1 LLSINPTRLGKAQTL
16 KAEKLNMH
24 FPGQST
30 GGGKPWARLDA
41 RTGLLVI
48 SGPDGSKKMVDLSG
62 KVLSLN
68 TLSALQGWLRV
79 DASGADWQP
88 VPRDQWGVPP
98 SPEHKAGVEVEL
110 YCNDPA
116 FGDAPVRV
124 ARGNSKGWT
133 AFIAGVVQQAGAV
146 PAGTWPTI
154 KVNTVKVIKIGQGT
168 SIQVDFVVA
177 PKEKWVKDA
186 DIQRPAVTAAKP
198 ETSGAGAFGDF

>member
-1 LLSINPTRLGKAQTL
+1 LGKAQKL
-16 KAEKLNMH
+16 KAEKLKMY
-24 FPGQST
+24 FPGQSS
-30 GGGKPWARLDA
+30 GNSGKPWARLDA

-48 SGPDGSKKMVDLSG
+48 SGPDGNKKMIDLSG
-62 KVLSLN
+62 KVISLN
-68 TLSALQGWLRV
+68 TLNATQGWLKV

-98 SPEHKAGVEVEL
+98 SPDHKAGVEVEL

-133 AFIAGVVQQAGAV
+133 AFVGGVVQQAGAV

-154 KVNTVKVIKIGQGT
+154 KVNAVKVIKIGQGS
-168 SIQVDFVVA
+168 SITVDFAVA
-177 PKEKWVKDA
+177 PKEKWAKDA
-186 DIQRPAVTAAKP
+186 DIARPAVTAAKP
-198 ETSGAGAFGDF
+198 GTSGAGAFGDF

>member
-1 LLSINPTRLGKAQTL
+1 
-16 KAEKLNMH
+16 MY

-30 GGGKPWARLDA
+30 GSSGKPWARLDA
-41 RTGLLVI
+41 RTGMLVI
-48 SGPDGSKKMVDLSG
+48 SAPDGNKKMVDLSG
-62 KVLSLN
+62 KVIGLN
-68 TLSALQGWLRV
+68 TLNATQGWLKV

-98 SPEHKAGVEVEL
+98 SAEHKAGVEVEL

-124 ARGNSKGWT
+124 ARGNSRGWT
-133 AFIAGVVQQAGAV
+133 AFIGGVVQQAGAI

-154 KVNTVKVIKIGQGT
+154 KVNAVKVIKIGQGS
-168 SIQVDFVVA
+168 SITVDFAMA

-186 DIQRPAVTAAKP
+186 DISRSPATTANPAQKSTQ
-198 ETSGAGAFGDF
+198 EVGAFGDF

>member
-1 LLSINPTRLGKAQTL
+1 
-16 KAEKLNMH
+16 MY

-30 GGGKPWARLDA
+30 GSSGKPWARLDA
-41 RTGLLVI
+41 RTGMLVI
-48 SGPDGSKKMVDLSG
+48 SAPDGNKKMVDLSG
-62 KVLSLN
+62 KVIGLN
-68 TLSALQGWLRV
+68 TLNATQGWLKV

-124 ARGNSKGWT
+124 ARGNSRGWT

-146 PAGTWPTI
+146 PVGTWPTI
-154 KVNTVKVIKIGQGT
+154 KVSAVKVIKIGQGS
-168 SIQVDFVVA
+168 SIAVDFAMA

-186 DIQRPAVTAAKP
+186 EISRSPAPATNPAQKSAQA
-198 ETSGAGAFGDF
+198 TGGAFGDF

>member
-1 LLSINPTRLGKAQTL
+1 
-16 KAEKLNMH
+16 MY
-24 FPGQST
+24 FPGQSA
-30 GGGKPWARLDA
+30 GSSGKPWARLDA

-48 SGPDGSKKMVDLSG
+48 SGPDGNKKMVDLSG

-68 TLSALQGWLRV
+68 TLNGATQGWLRV

-98 SPEHKAGVEVEL
+98 SPEHKPGVEVEL

-116 FGDAPVRV
+116 FGDSPVRV

-133 AFIAGVVQQAGAV
+133 SFVAGVVQQAGAV

-154 KVNTVKVIKIGQGT
+154 KINAVKIVKIGQGS
-168 SIQVDFVVA
+168 SITVDFAMA
-177 PKEKWVKDA
+177 PKEKWVKDS

-198 ETSGAGAFGDF
+198 PASEGAFGDF